1 MGVVTSTVTIKTIRV
16 VWKDSSP
23 RLRKNASKA
32 AIERKEKIDE
42 IVDEKLCFPFP
53 LY

>member
-1 MGVVTSTVTIKTIRV
+1 MGLVTYTVTRKKIRV
-16 VWKDSSP
+16 VWRDSSAK
-23 RLRKNASKA
+23 LRKNASKA

-42 IVDEKLCFPFP
+42 IADETLCFPFP